1 VKIINPNYIYQ
12 DGNIL
17 ENLSIAFEKGIQKV
31 ASFQELIQL
40 FPDAECIEL
49 QENSLIMPG
58 LINAHVHLEFSAN
71 KETLEYGDFLQ
82 WLYSVM
88 GNRDELISSC
98 DPTCMKKAVQM
109 MLESGITTYGA
120 ISSYGMDLDIA
131 ASSPQNVVFFNEL
144 IGSQAT
150 MADALFTDF
159 TARLDASKSI
169 KREGFTPAVAIHSPY
184 SVHPVLIKKALEMV
198 KNEKLP
204 LSAHFLESPAEK
216 EWLEQSKG
224 DFKKFFVDFLKQE
237 KAVSDTKEFL
247 SHFTEIPTLMT
258 HVVQAGNEEL
268 EILSRSKHTVV
279 HCPISNRLLGNG
291 AIDLNELDKH
301 NIRWI
306 CATDGLSSNYTLN
319 LFEEMKIALFMHHG
333 TDLLTLAKRLLQSVT
348 KDAAQALGL
357 NTGEIKEGK
366 NADMLVLELTC
377 KPNEQLPLHL
387 LLHGYNISQIY
398 INGKQVK
405 GN

>member
-1 VKIINPNYIYQ
+1 MKIINPNYIYQ

-17 ENLSIAFEKGIQKV
+17 ENLSIAFEKGIQKI
-31 ASFQELIQL
+31 APFEELIKL

-49 QENSLIMPG
+49 PENSLIMPG

-82 WLYSVM
+82 WLYSVI
-88 GNRDELISSC
+88 GNRDELINSC
-98 DPTCMKKAVQM
+98 DSTCMEKAVQM

-120 ISSYGMDLDIA
+120 ISSYGMDLDVA

-169 KREGFTPAVAIHSPY
+169 KREGFTAAVAIHSPY
-184 SVHPVLIKKALEMV
+184 SVHPILIKKALQMV

-216 EWLEQSKG
+216 EWLEQSEG

-247 SHFTEIPTLMT
+247 SHFTEIPTLFT
-258 HVVQAGNEEL
+258 HVVHAGNEEL
-268 EILSRSKHTVV
+268 EILSRSKHTIV

-291 AIDLNELDKH
+291 AIDLEELDKH

-333 TDLLTLAKRLLQSVT
+333 ADLLTLSKRLLQSVT

-366 NADMLVLELTC
+366 NADMLVLDLTC

-398 INGKQVK
+398 INGTQVK

>member
-1 VKIINPNYIYQ
+1 MKIINPNYIYQ

-17 ENLSIAFEKGIQKV
+17 ENHAIAFEKSILKI
-31 ASFQELIQL
+31 APIQELIKL
-40 FPDAECIEL
+40 FPDAKLIEL
-49 QENSLIMPG
+49 PENSLIMPG

-71 KETLEYGDFLQ
+71 KETLEYGDFLK
-82 WLYSVM
+82 WLYSVI
-88 GNRDELISSC
+88 GNRDELINTC
-98 DPTCMKKAVQM
+98 DTSCMKKAAQM

-120 ISSYGMDLDIA
+120 VSSYGMDLDAA

-150 MADALFTDF
+150 MADALFNDF

-169 KREGFTPAVAIHSPY
+169 TREGFYPAVAIHSPY
-184 SVHPVLIKKALEMV
+184 SVHPVLIKKALQIV
-198 KNEKLP
+198 KNERLP

-216 EWLEQSKG
+216 EWLEQSEG

-247 SHFTEIPTLMT
+247 SNFTEVPTLLT

-268 EILSRSKHTVV
+268 EILAKSKHTVI

-291 AIDLNELDKH
+291 AIDLEELDKH

-319 LFEEMKIALFMHHG
+319 LFEEMKIALFMHHSA
-333 TDLLTLAKRLLQSVT
+333 DLLTLASRLLQSVT

-357 NTGEIKEGK
+357 NTGEIKEEK

-387 LLHGYNISQIY
+387 ILHGYNISQIY
-398 INGKQVK
+398 INGNQVK
-405 GN
+405 GE